1 MLMVLSGV
9 FTGLGLFLLGMR
21 FLTEGL
27 HQITSSRL
35 KDVMK
40 NIHLH
45 PLIGILIGI
54 ITTTLLQS
62 SSGTTIIV
70 VGLVEAN
77 LLNLYQA
84 TSIIMGANIGT
95 TITAQLI
102 AFQPNKYIFVPFLIG
117 LILSFN
123 KKNRKLRFLGES
135 LLGFSLIFIG
145 IDLLSKGVSPL
156 QNLIRFQEVLAEFG
170 KTPILGV
177 VMGFC
182 TTAIIQSSSTG
193 VAILQ
198 SLASNRLITL
208 PAAIAIL
215 LGQNV
220 GTCVTTLLS
229 SIHLTAIGKRAAFI
243 HLLFNLL
250 GVIIIFPFVNIL
262 ASISSSL
269 SPYNAARQIAHA
281 HSLFNVITTIL
292 FIPFISFFVKTSEF
306 IIKD

>member
-1 MLMVLSGV
+1 MVLSGV

-35 KDVMK
+35 KNVMK

-54 ITTTLLQS
+54 ITTGLLQS

-102 AFQPNKYIFVPFLIG
+102 AFQPNKYIFMPFLIG

-145 IDLLSKGVSPL
+145 IDLLSKGVSSL

-243 HLLFNLL
+243 HLLFNLF
-250 GVIIIFPFVNIL
+250 GVIIIFPFINIL

-281 HSLFNVITTIL
+281 HSLFNVIAAII
-292 FIPFISFFVKTSEF
+292 FIPFISFFVKASEF
-306 IIKD
+306 IIRD

>member
-1 MLMVLSGV
+1 
-9 FTGLGLFLLGMR
+9 
-21 FLTEGL
+21 
-27 HQITSSRL
+27 
-35 KDVMK
+35 MK

-45 PLIGILIGI
+45 PFLGILIGI
-54 ITTTLLQS
+54 VTTALLQS

-102 AFQPNKYIFVPFLIG
+102 AFQPNRYIFVPLLIG
-117 LILSFN
+117 LFLSFH
-123 KKNRKLRFLGES
+123 KKNRKLRFLGEI
-135 LLGFSLIFIG
+135 LLGFSLIFVG
-145 IDLLSKGVSPL
+145 IDLLSKGVAPL
-156 QNLIRFQEVLAEFG
+156 QNLIRFQEILTEFG

-177 VMGFC
+177 MMGFC

-198 SLASNRLITL
+198 SLASNGLITL
-208 PAAIAIL
+208 SAAISIL
-215 LGQNV
+215 LGQNI

-229 SIHLTAIGKRAAFI
+229 SIHLSNIGKRAAFI
-243 HLLFNLL
+243 HLLFNLFGAL
-250 GVIIIFPFVNIL
+250 IIFPFIPVLTN
-262 ASISSSL
+262 ASTLL

-281 HSLFNVITTIL
+281 HSLFNIVATIV
-292 FIPFISFFVKTSEF
+292 FIPFISVFVRISEG